1 MAKYIKYYGI
11 SILMILILFSFSMS
25 ELEKYN
31 ALGLFV
37 AVGFIFVMIQNMIII
52 SLLLKK

>member
-11 SILMILILFSFSMS
+11 SILMILILFSFPMS

-31 ALGLFV
+31 ALGLSV